1 MHIDW
6 FIVLIFAIAIP
17 PFLWASWL
25 VTRDAKEKRKRTED
39 EPASSGRTG

>member
-17 PFLWASWL
+17 PFLYASWL
-25 VTRDAKEKRKRTED
+25 VMRDAKEKREREERDGAK
-39 EPASSGRTG
+39 

>member
-25 VTRDAKEKRKRTED
+25 VVRDAEERRERQGHQDTK
-39 EPASSGRTG
+39 S